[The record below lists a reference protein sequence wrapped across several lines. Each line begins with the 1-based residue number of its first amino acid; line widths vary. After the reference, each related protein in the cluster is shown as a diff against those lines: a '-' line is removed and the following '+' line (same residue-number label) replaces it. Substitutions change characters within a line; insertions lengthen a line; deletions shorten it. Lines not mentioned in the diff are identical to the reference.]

1 MSVYERME
9 QEGKKTGMYLKMN
22 PTDSKI
28 IQVLTDPVEGV
39 SEFQGKSRTEFKL
52 EVQDLKTQEKLIW
65 AIRQK
70 NVMQQIVA
78 ILKAN
83 RLQTLVGQRLQLNT
97 TGADALRK
105 VWFIQLLQPPQ
116 GQVLISPGMP
126 AQGQTPP
133 VTGQAWLE
141 SQKVGAQ

>member
-1 MSVYERME
+1 MSVFDRMDE
-9 QEGKKTGMYLKMN
+9 EGKKSGYLKMN
-22 PTDSKI
+22 PTDAKT

-39 SEFQGKSRTEFKL
+39 NEFQGKSRTEFKL

-65 AIRQK
+65 AVRQK
-70 NVMQQIVA
+70 SVMQQIVA

-83 RLQTLVGQRLQLNT
+83 HLQTLVGQRLQLNT
-97 TGADALRK
+97 TGADAIKK

-116 GQVLISPGMP
+116 GQILTSPGMA

-133 VTGQAWLE
+133 GY
-141 SQKVGAQ
+141 GATLG